1 MISMKDFFATALPQ
15 PGGGRVAGR
24 AVAARLMG
32 VIASEPP
39 HSPLS
44 DDDRV
49 AAMAEQG
56 FVVARRTIAKY
67 RHANRVPRWQ
77 DRQRVSG

>member
-1 MISMKDFFATALPQ
+1 
-15 PGGGRVAGR
+15 
-24 AVAARLMG
+24 

-44 DDDRV
+44 DDDLV